1 MYTVS
6 APKDYGA
13 NCQRR
18 EWSTAGLKYVSD
30 CMVEGIAPREAL
42 KSYLTVVMAFNP
54 QAVLDTMNQ
63 RLGKTTEQNY
73 ATVWSSMN

>member
-1 MYTVS
+1 
-6 APKDYGA
+6 
-13 NCQRR
+13 
-18 EWSTAGLKYVSD
+18 
-30 CMVEGIAPREAL
+30 MVEGIAPREAL